1 MTIPSQDR
9 PPAGSRHA
17 AADERAP
24 ARRQWWRQANSPA
37 TAAIAATIARL
48 ASLRAR
54 LGAGEQPWLLLAWDV
69 CGLKA
74 AIHVVAAGKPCIVAT
89 AESKQAR
96 FAAALDEVRSHLA
109 GQSVVRPRRAALAA
123 RTLLP
128 GIVELPVAPHTPR
141 PARQMRELI
150 QSELEP
156 LLAEFGSLW
165 SLGAL
170 LEARAYLSTADR
182 ERVTLEEAVRRE
194 GRRTPL
200 RYGETALEMAL
211 IERAALDE
219 CLELQEHLQNLDG
232 ELVAGWRG
240 RFAAGRP
247 LWLGC
252 GVAAGTHRHW
262 QETLAER
269 DLRLAVCLPLT
280 WLASE
285 AASNGGD
292 HGDGA
297 AAICLELHR
306 EEVVAVLRQDGE
318 VLATRSEGRL
328 ERRLRADWLAR
339 LLSEWNSETRSSVE
353 LVCLHADDEAAAQGI
368 AEDLSLY
375 TGYPTR
381 LRTADESWRRVWL
394 NLASEG
400 ANPASRLPR
409 LVERDLRDA
418 LWTSH
423 DFRRLAVIGT
433 LVAAL
438 GVIEGVQQ
446 YQLYELNATVADRS
460 RLERE
465 KSQTSQRES
474 HFNAELNELA
484 ASLDASR
491 RQLEPLVNDRER
503 LKAIVTM
510 RQKLPDLLLMLAE
523 AVGNDAVLDS
533 LRNSKVGSNATSV
546 QVVAWSPSYTGAQAF
561 VGRIAERTRELGYG
575 VSQTEIV
582 ERKGR
587 NNQLGHAVSFWLV
600 PEGDDLESGL
610 PAAPMAT
617 SKPPASP
624 AGGISAGGV
633 AVRP

>member
-1 MTIPSQDR
+1 M
-9 PPAGSRHA
+9 
-17 AADERAP
+17 
-24 ARRQWWRQANSPA
+24 
-37 TAAIAATIARL
+37 
-48 ASLRAR
+48 
-54 LGAGEQPWLLLAWDV
+54 
-69 CGLKA
+69 
-74 AIHVVAAGKPCIVAT
+74 
-89 AESKQAR
+89 
-96 FAAALDEVRSHLA
+96 
-109 GQSVVRPRRAALAA
+109 
-123 RTLLP
+123 
-128 GIVELPVAPHTPR
+128 
-141 PARQMRELI
+141 
-150 QSELEP
+150 
-156 LLAEFGSLW
+156 
-165 SLGAL
+165 
-170 LEARAYLSTADR
+170 
-182 ERVTLEEAVRRE
+182 
-194 GRRTPL
+194 
-200 RYGETALEMAL
+200 
-211 IERAALDE
+211 
-219 CLELQEHLQNLDG
+219 
-232 ELVAGWRG
+232 
-240 RFAAGRP
+240 
-247 LWLGC
+247 
-252 GVAAGTHRHW
+252 
-262 QETLAER
+262 
-269 DLRLAVCLPLT
+269 
-280 WLASE
+280 
-285 AASNGGD
+285 
-292 HGDGA
+292 
-297 AAICLELHR
+297 
-306 EEVVAVLRQDGE
+306 
-318 VLATRSEGRL
+318 
-328 ERRLRADWLAR
+328 
-339 LLSEWNSETRSSVE
+339 
-353 LVCLHADDEAAAQGI
+353 
-368 AEDLSLY
+368 
-375 TGYPTR
+375 
-381 LRTADESWRRVWL
+381 
-394 NLASEG
+394 
-400 ANPASRLPR
+400 
-409 LVERDLRDA
+409 
-418 LWTSH
+418 
-423 DFRRLAVIGT
+423 
-433 LVAAL
+433 AAL

>member
-1 MTIPSQDR
+1 MTGISEDR
-9 PPAGSRHA
+9 RPAASAHA
-17 AADERAP
+17 VAVEDGKPVPRRWLAKAKARASAAR
-24 ARRQWWRQANSPA
+24 
-37 TAAIAATIARL
+37 ARL

-54 LGAGEQPWLLLAWDV
+54 LGAGEQPWLLLAWDIAS
-69 CGLKA
+69 LKA
-74 AIHVVAAGKPCIVAT
+74 AVHVGAAGKSRIVAT

-96 FAAALDEVRSHLA
+96 FADALDEVRTLLA
-109 GQSVVRPRRAALAA
+109 GQSGVSPRRVALAA

-128 GIVELPVAPHTPR
+128 GVIDLPVAPDKPR
-141 PARQMRELI
+141 PARQMRELL

-156 LLAEFGSLW
+156 ILAEFGGLW

-170 LEARAYLSTADR
+170 LEARGHLSPVDR

-211 IERAALDE
+211 IDRAGLDE
-219 CLELQEHLQNLDG
+219 CLELQGHLQNLDG
-232 ELVAGWRG
+232 DVVAGWRG

-252 GVAAGTHRHW
+252 GVAAGNHRHW
-262 QETLAER
+262 QEALAER
-269 DLRLAVCLPLT
+269 NLCLTVCLPLA
-280 WLASE
+280 WLVSE
-285 AASNGGD
+285 PTSRGED
-292 HGDGA
+292 RRDGA
-297 AAICLELHR
+297 VATICLELHR
-306 EEVVAVLRQDGE
+306 EEVVAVHRQDGA

-328 ERRLRADWLAR
+328 ERRLRPDWLAR
-339 LLSEWNSETRSSVE
+339 LLSEWNSETRCSLE

-368 AEDLSLY
+368 CDDLSLC
-375 TGYPTR
+375 TGYPAR
-381 LRTADESWRRVWL
+381 LRTAGETWQGVWFT
-394 NLASEG
+394 LASE
-400 ANPASRLPR
+400 AASQASRLPR
-409 LVERDLRDA
+409 IVERELRDS
-418 LWTSH
+418 LWKSH
-423 DFRRLAVIGT
+423 DFRRLAGIGV

-446 YQLYELNATVADRS
+446 YRLYRLNATVAERS

-474 HFNAELNELA
+474 QFTAELNELA

-503 LKAIVTM
+503 LTAIVAM
-510 RQKLPDLLLMLAE
+510 RQKLPDLLLLLAE
-523 AVGNDAVLDS
+523 AVGTDAVLDS

-546 QVVAWSPSYTGAQAF
+546 QVVAWSASYTGAQAF
-561 VGRIAERTRELGYG
+561 VGRIAERTHAQGYA
-575 VSQTEIV
+575 VAQTEIV

-587 NNQLGHAVSFWLV
+587 NNKLGHEVSFWLV
-600 PEGDDLESGL
+600 PAGDDLESAL
-610 PAAPMAT
+610 PPAQAAT
-617 SKPPASP
+617 GKPPANP
-624 AGGISAGGV
+624 AGGISAGST